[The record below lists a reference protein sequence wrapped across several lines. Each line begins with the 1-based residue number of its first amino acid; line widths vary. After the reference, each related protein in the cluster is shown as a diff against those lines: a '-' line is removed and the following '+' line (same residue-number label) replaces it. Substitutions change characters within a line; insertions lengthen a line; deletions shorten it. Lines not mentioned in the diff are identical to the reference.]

1 MTKPIVEIHVYD
13 SSWKN
18 QFVREKQK
26 IETVIGHHVLAI
38 EHIGSTSV
46 KGLAAK
52 PIIDIMVGIPDL
64 ENALSLV
71 EPLREINY
79 DYVPIP
85 KFKDRLFFRKGLW
98 RKGTCH
104 LHICEFNGNEW
115 KDKLLFR
122 DYLRMHPEAAAEYAS
137 LKEQLAAKY
146 KHERSAYTKEKEP
159 FIKNILLKGRLESE

>member
-1 MTKPIVEIHVYD
+1 MTKPIVELQAYNPYWEI
-13 SSWKN
+13 
-18 QFVREKQK
+18 QFARESQK
-26 IETVIGHHVLAI
+26 IEGVLGNFALAI

-79 DYVPIP
+79 EYVPIP

-122 DYLRMHPEAAAEYAS
+122 DYLRTHAEAAAEYAS
-137 LKEQLAAKY
+137 LKQQLGAKY
-146 KHERSAYTKEKEP
+146 TYERSAYTKEKEP
-159 FIKNILLKGRLESE
+159 FIKRILMKAHLEIE